1 MARLVALLRGINL
14 GAKRRIAMAD
24 LRALI
29 EELGYSDVRT
39 VLASGNAVFTGPRAK
54 AREKLETAL
63 AERFGFDV
71 DVILRTMEELHE
83 VVDADPFGSDVTNA
97 TRYFVVFLDRTPDA
111 NALSAITE
119 QDFSPD
125 RVAAGGRELYAWCPD
140 GMQDSRLM
148 RELGKPGLAGT
159 ATVRNWSTVNKLLE
173 AR

>member
-14 GAKRRIAMAD
+14 GSKRRVAMAD
-24 LRALI
+24 LRALL
-29 EELGYSDVRT
+29 EELGYTDVRT
-39 VLASGNAVFTGPRAK
+39 LLQSGNAVFTGPKAK
-54 AREKLETAL
+54 ARAKLEKAL
-63 AERFGFDV
+63 AERFGMNI

-97 TRYFVVFLDRTPDA
+97 TRYFVVFLDAAPDA
-111 NALSAITE
+111 EALRKITE

-173 AR
+173 

>member
-14 GAKRRIAMAD
+14 GSKRRVAMAD
-24 LRALI
+24 LRALL
-29 EELGYSDVRT
+29 EELGYTDVRT
-39 VLASGNAVFTGPRAK
+39 VLQSGNAVFTGPKTK
-54 AREKLETAL
+54 AREKLEQAL
-63 AERFGFDV
+63 AERFGMGI
-71 DVILRTMEELHE
+71 DVILRTMDELHA
-83 VVDADPFGSDVTNA
+83 VVDADPFGADVTNA
-97 TRYFVVFLDRTPDA
+97 TRYFVVFLDAAPKADALRT
-111 NALSAITE
+111 ITD

-173 AR
+173 

>member
-14 GAKRRIAMAD
+14 GSKRRVAMAD
-24 LRALI
+24 LRALF
-29 EELGYSDVRT
+29 EELGYTEVRT
-39 VLASGNAVFTGPRAK
+39 VLQSGNAVFTGPKAK
-54 AREKLETAL
+54 ARAKLEKAL
-63 AERFGFDV
+63 AERFGFDI

-83 VVDADPFGSDVTNA
+83 VVDADPFGADVTDA
-97 TRYFVVFLDRTPDA
+97 TRYFVVFLDAAPDA
-111 NALSAITE
+111 KALRAITE

-140 GMQDSRLM
+140 GMQGSRLM

-173 AR
+173 